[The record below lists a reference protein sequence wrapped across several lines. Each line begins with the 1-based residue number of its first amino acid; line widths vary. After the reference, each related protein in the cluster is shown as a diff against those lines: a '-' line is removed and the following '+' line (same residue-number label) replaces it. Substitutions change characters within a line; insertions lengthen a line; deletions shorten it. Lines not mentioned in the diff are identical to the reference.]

1 MNFKFGTDPEMFLK
15 VGQKFVPACGLFPGT
30 KDDPYKV
37 DKGAVQVDGLALEFN
52 IDPVE
57 TAEDFSKNIQTVLA
71 QIDEMIR
78 KVDPNMRKVFVPFAE
93 FVEAD
98 FKLLTDDQKMLGC
111 DPDFNGVSGLINP
124 RPEITDNPFRTA
136 AGHIHIGWTEGADVS
151 DPIHHEDCRFV
162 SQRIGNSGLF
172 YPNTGEEY
180 RRLNYYGANYAF
192 RPKPYGVEIRFPSNV
207 WVAKT
212 ETQIAAF
219 HNVKYV
225 MDKLQAA

>member
-78 KVDPNMRKVFVPFAE
+78 KVDPNMRRVFTPFAD
-93 FVEAD
+93 FDPVD

-111 DPDFNGVSGLINP
+111 DPDFNGISGLINP
-124 RPEITDNPFRTA
+124 RPEITDSPFRTA
-136 AGHIHIGWTEGADVS
+136 AGHIHIGWTEGADIA
-151 DPIHHEDCRFV
+151 DPIHFEDCRFV
-162 SQRIGNSGLF
+162 SHRIGNSGLF
-172 YPNTGEEY
+172 YPNTGQEY
-180 RRLNYYGANYAF
+180 RRLQYYGANYAF

-219 HNVKYV
+219 NNVKHT